1 MRSIGCALAIVLAFG
16 CGQEAGDGEGA
27 APQAL
32 TGAEVCAIDGMIL
45 SDYDGPKAQILW
57 RDGRRTFYCEARE
70 AFAEW
75 LDRIRRKRIIEFYV
89 QDFSDRGW
97 GNYPDH
103 WIRAQD
109 AVFVIESEK
118 LGAMGSSF
126 VSFLDSAE
134 ADAFS
139 AEHGGRSLRLAE
151 ITPDVYA
158 ASQQTHLERLI
169 DGEGAASSVVRVS
182 RPLMGTSF
190 EIAAWS
196 LAGRQAATQDL
207 LNEALEAVAELE
219 RRISSWD
226 PESETSAVN
235 RAAGLA
241 PVAIGGDLSALV
253 EIAVSWAER
262 TDGAFDVTVGPLLD
276 LWNRAGAEG
285 ELPTETKIRIELERV
300 GFKKIL
306 ADGETLF
313 LPQGGMRLGFDAIGK
328 GFAADRAAEMLLA
341 AGVENFIVG
350 AGGDLIV
357 RGSRGGAPW
366 QVGVRDPR
374 GSGLLAMSPISN
386 RAVATSGDYE
396 QFISIGGRRYSHILD
411 PRSGKPVSGLTSV
424 TVFSARAADAD
435 ALATALFVMGSD
447 EGIEL
452 VEELSDVEALFVTE
466 EGFAILS
473 SGLRL
478 ENEILELADQRSGS

>member
-1 MRSIGCALAIVLAFG
+1 VTLRSIGRALVIAFALG
-16 CGQEAGDGEGA
+16 CGQAADDREAA
-27 APQAL
+27 APQTL

-45 SDYDGPKAQILW
+45 RDYDGPKAQILW
-57 RDGRRTFYCEARE
+57 RDGQRTFYCEARE
-70 AFAEW
+70 AFGEW
-75 LDRIRRKRIIEFYV
+75 MDRVRRKRISEFYV
-89 QDFSDRGW
+89 QDFGGRGW
-97 GNYPDH
+97 GNYPDR

-126 VSFLDSAE
+126 ASFLDPAE

-139 AEHGGRSLRLAE
+139 AQHGGRSLRLTE

-158 ASQQTHLERLI
+158 ASQRAHLERMI
-169 DGEGAASSVVRVS
+169 DAEAAESSAVRVS
-182 RPLMGTSF
+182 RSLMGTTF
-190 EIAAWS
+190 EIAAWAS
-196 LAGRQAATQDL
+196 ADHQTATRDL
-207 LNEALEAVAELE
+207 LNEALDAVAVLE
-219 RRISSWD
+219 RQISGWD
-226 PESETSAVN
+226 SESETSALN

-241 PVAIGGDLSALV
+241 PVAVGGDLRALV
-253 EIAVSWAER
+253 EIAASWSER
-262 TDGAFDVTVGPLLD
+262 TDGAFDVTVAPLLE
-276 LWNRAGAEG
+276 LWKRAAARG
-285 ELPTETKIRIELERV
+285 EPPTEAELQVALEKV
-300 GFKKIL
+300 GFEKIL

-313 LPQGGMRLGFDAIGK
+313 LRQSGMQLGFGAIGK

-350 AGGDLIV
+350 AGGDLVV

-374 GSGLLAMSPISN
+374 GSGLLAVSPMSN

-396 QFISIGGRRYSHILD
+396 QFISIGGRRYAHILD
-411 PRSGKPVSGLTSV
+411 PRSGKPVGRLASV
-424 TVFSARAADAD
+424 TVFSARAVDSD

-447 EGIEL
+447 EGIEF
-452 VEELSDVEALFVTE
+452 VEGLPEAEAIFVTE
-466 EGFAILS
+466 DGSALTS

-478 ENEILELADQRSGS
+478 EDDVLEILD